1 VVEGIIVMKILSQ
14 RSEASLRSSYKSA
27 YGLRLDIVVP
37 DGSMHTCRR
46 DRCPCHLPVLA
57 RGRADAIQQAVRWGD
72 PYVFF
77 LAPGVMTWVVPLVD
91 GDSILGGITGGEVVA
106 GDADESRSAAI
117 NYLVEA
123 GCSRESASRY
133 AQDLTVW
140 PQSRA
145 HEAASYLF
153 ELVYQVL
160 PLKPVLLD
168 RNRENA
174 QQQRQI
180 AEAIQERKDS
190 VDRKYPMREE
200 QILLSL
206 MRVGDRNGARRVLND
221 MLAAMFLYSP
231 NLVLIR
237 ARAIEMMGFLVRA
250 AIEDNPLQ
258 EPLMER
264 HQEWIGHIVGAEQF
278 EQLCEVLRHALDD
291 FMDAIFMQGYNRS
304 SGHVGRIISVITQ
317 RYMTSLSLQQL
328 ADEVGLSRFH
338 VARLVKRST
347 GKTVTQHIRTLRVNR
362 ASELLESTDKA
373 YSDIAYDLGFAD
385 QSYFIKQ
392 FREMTGTTPARYRQA
407 RQGL

>member
-1 VVEGIIVMKILSQ
+1 M
-14 RSEASLRSSYKSA
+14 RRSYKKA
-27 YGLRLDIVVP
+27 YGLRLDIVAL
-37 DGSMHTCRR
+37 DGFMVTCKR
-46 DRCPCHLPVLA
+46 DECPCHLPVLA
-57 RGRADAIQQAVRWGD
+57 RGRANAIQQAVRWGE

-77 LAPGVMTWVVPLVD
+77 LAPGVMTWVIPLVD
-91 GDSILGGITGGEVVA
+91 GNTILGGITGGEVVA
-106 GDADESRSAAI
+106 GDADESRTAAI

-123 GCSRESASRY
+123 GSSRTLASRY
-133 AQDLTVW
+133 AQELSVW

-145 HEAASYLF
+145 HESASALF
-153 ELVYQVL
+153 ELVYQML
-160 PLKPVLLD
+160 PLKPTLLD

-180 AEAIQERKDS
+180 AEAIQERKGL
-190 VDRKYPMREE
+190 VDRKYPMHEE

-206 MRVGDRNGARRVLND
+206 MRVGDRNGARRVLNE

-231 NLVLIR
+231 KLLLIR

-264 HQEWIGHIVGAEQF
+264 HQEWVGYIVGAQSF
-278 EQLCEVLRHALDD
+278 EQLCEVLRRALDD
-291 FMDAIFMQGYNRS
+291 FMDAIFIQGYNRS
-304 SGHVGRIISVITQ
+304 SENVERILSIITK
-317 RYMTSLSLQQL
+317 RYMTALSLQQL

-347 GKTVTQHIRTLRVNR
+347 GKTVTQHIRTFRVNR
-362 ASELLESTDKA
+362 ASELLESTDKP
-373 YSDIAYDLGFAD
+373 YSEIAYGLGFAD

-407 RQGL
+407 RRGR

>member
-1 VVEGIIVMKILSQ
+1 MKILSQ
-14 RSEASLRSSYKSA
+14 RSEAALRSSYKHA

-37 DGSMHTCRR
+37 DGSMYTCRR
-46 DRCPCHLPVLA
+46 EICPCHLAVLA

-106 GDADESRSAAI
+106 GDPDESRAAAI

-123 GCSRESASRY
+123 GSSRRDASRY
-133 AQDLTVW
+133 AQDLSVW

-153 ELVYQVL
+153 DLVYKVL
-160 PLKPVLLD
+160 PLKPSLLD

-174 QQQRQI
+174 LQQRQI
-180 AEAIQERKDS
+180 AEAIQERKQS
-190 VDRKYPMREE
+190 ADRKYPMREE

-221 MLAAMFLYSP
+221 MLAAMFLYTP
-231 NLVLIR
+231 NHVLIR

-264 HQEWIGHIVGAEQF
+264 HQEWIGHIVGAQQF
-278 EQLCEVLRHALDD
+278 EQLCEVLRCALDD
-291 FMDAIFMQGYNRS
+291 FMDAIFIQGYNRS
-304 SGHVGRIISVITQ
+304 SGNVGRILAIITQ

-362 ASELLESTDKA
+362 ASELLKETDKP
-373 YSDIAYDLGFAD
+373 YSDIAYELGFAD

-392 FREMTGTTPARYRQA
+392 FREMTGTTPARYRLA
-407 RQGL
+407 RRGL